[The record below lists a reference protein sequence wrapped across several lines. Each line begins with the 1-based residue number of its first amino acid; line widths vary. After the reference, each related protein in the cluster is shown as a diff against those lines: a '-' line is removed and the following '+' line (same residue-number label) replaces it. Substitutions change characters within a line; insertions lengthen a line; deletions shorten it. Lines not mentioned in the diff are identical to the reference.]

1 MVALK
6 VVSADHIDET
16 AKRRF
21 ERECRAMGSLSWHPN
36 VVAVHDSGVDG
47 RGRPWFAMEYLEAG
61 SLGDRLDRSGTLPWD
76 EAVVVG
82 IKVAGALAA
91 AHANGVLHR
100 DLKPEN
106 LLVAPFGEVKLSD
119 FGIAVVEGATRT
131 TAGNASFTVAHVPP
145 EVLDNRRPD
154 ERSDVYGLG
163 STLHTLISGTPPFV
177 GSSPGSLAAVISA
190 VLNAPAPR
198 LDDVP
203 DGLADLLLRT
213 LAKDPGGRPSSA
225 EAFGRELQQ
234 VQADAGLPVTE
245 LRVARSGADSTGGA
259 GDVTAAGDVRT
270 AGDVR
275 ASGDGTAGGG
285 GVSGGSRGS
294 GGSGGAVASGGVGPA
309 GDPEVTV
316 VGRGPRPGGAAAGAP
331 PALVGDP
338 TETIHGGAP
347 GEEAPAPPAPV
358 ERSEV
363 DPRGGGSG
371 PAGSGTEPGR
381 RRRMLAV
388 ALGVLALV
396 VVGVVVAVARSG
408 DGGDGEAATTVAR
421 RPPEV
426 ADTLT
431 VAGVG
436 EVGDLVVLDGS
447 LFVSSQVA
455 GSLSEVDPDSGEV
468 LAAADLPAAPTDLT
482 VSDGALLAVLGA
494 TNEIARVDPATLEVG
509 STFPVGPVSG
519 TGVVTVGRIASDD
532 SAVWVTLSR
541 EGTGGEADLL
551 SADIAGALE
560 SVVLGPTVLVA
571 EVAVGEG
578 SAWVAGD
585 DRIVRRIDGFTNTV
599 TALIPVSQGGAGEV
613 VVSDGVVW
621 VAGRDVAEG
630 DAAVSHVDPATN
642 TVTET
647 IDVPGGS
654 AGFIAAGL
662 GAIWVSTEDGSVAR
676 IDPET
681 LEVTDTIEIP
691 GGAGALTVGAGSVW
705 VAGPGAD
712 TITRIDPGTS

>member
-1 MVALK
+1 MATPEIEGYTDLVEVGRGGFGVVYRAHQERVDRVVALK
-6 VVSADHIDET
+6 VVIADDIDET

-61 SLGDRLDRSGTLPWD
+61 SLGDRLERAGALGWD

-163 STLHTLISGTPPFV
+163 STLHTLIAGTPPFV
-177 GSSPGSLAAVISA
+177 GSNPGSLAAVISA

-198 LDDVP
+198 LDGVP

-213 LAKDPGGRPSSA
+213 LAKDPGDRPSSA
-225 EAFGRELQQ
+225 EALGRELQQ

-245 LRVARSGADSTGGA
+245 LRVARSG
-259 GDVTAAGDVRT
+259 
-270 AGDVR
+270 
-275 ASGDGTAGGG
+275 
-285 GVSGGSRGS
+285 
-294 GGSGGAVASGGVGPA
+294 VASDDAGPA
-309 GDPEVTV
+309 GDPAVTV
-316 VGRGPRPGGAAAGAP
+316 VRPSPGTDDERAGAP
-331 PALVGDP
+331 AEPVGDP
-338 TETIHGGAP
+338 TETIHGGAR
-347 GEEAPAPPAPV
+347 GGDAPAPPAPPH
-358 ERSEV
+358 RSRADTE
-363 DPRGGGSG
+363 GGGSG
-371 PAGSGTEPGR
+371 PAGSANDRGR
-381 RRRMLAV
+381 RRTILAV
-388 ALGVLALV
+388 ALGVLAV
-396 VVGVVVAVARSG
+396 VIVGVVVAVAGSG
-408 DGGDGEAATTVAR
+408 DEGDGEAATTVAR

-431 VAGVG
+431 VADVG

-447 LFVSSQVA
+447 LFVSSDVA
-455 GSLSEVDPDSGEV
+455 GTLSEVDPDSGEV

-482 VSDGALLAVLGA
+482 VSDGALVAVLGA
-494 TNEIARVDPATLEVG
+494 TNEVARVDPATLEVS
-509 STFPVGPVSG
+509 STFPVGAVSG
-519 TGVVTVGRIASDD
+519 AGAVEVGRIASGDD
-532 SAVWVTLSR
+532 SVWVTLSR
-541 EGTGGEADLL
+541 QGTGGEADRL
-551 SADIAGALE
+551 STDIAGALE
-560 SVVLGPTVLVA
+560 SVVLGSTVLTS

-578 SAWVAGD
+578 SAWVVGD
-585 DRIVRRIDGFTNTV
+585 DRIVRRIDGFTNTI
-599 TALIPVSQGGAGEV
+599 TALIPVSQGGAGEM

-691 GGAGALTVGAGSVW
+691 GGAGALAVGAGSVW
-705 VAGPGAD
+705 VAGPDAD
-712 TITRIDPGTS
+712 TITRIDPGSS